1 MPSITTLKDL
11 LPLVADIPTCREFC
25 WVILQNV
32 PASHKH
38 RLAQKARDELG
49 RTWSDGGLRT
59 WLAPKRH
66 SSATIAAQRNSNR
79 AAFKKYLEL
88 PENRA
93 QHSAR
98 SERNRKT
105 SPQRQ
110 VAMRLRVRVINALK
124 GKGAAK
130 AANTMELIGCTVPE
144 LMAHLET
151 QFTEGMTWENQG
163 DWHIDHIRPCASF
176 DLTVPEQQRQCFHWS
191 NLQPLWANDNLAKA
205 DSWSG

>member
-1 MPSITTLKDL
+1 
-11 LPLVADIPTCREFC
+11 
-25 WVILQNV
+25 
-32 PASHKH
+32 
-38 RLAQKARDELG
+38 
-49 RTWSDGGLRT
+49 
-59 WLAPKRH
+59 
-66 SSATIAAQRNSNR
+66 
-79 AAFKKYLEL
+79 
-88 PENRA
+88 
-93 QHSAR
+93 
-98 SERNRKT
+98 
-105 SPQRQ
+105 
-110 VAMRLRVRVINALK
+110 MRLRVRVINALK